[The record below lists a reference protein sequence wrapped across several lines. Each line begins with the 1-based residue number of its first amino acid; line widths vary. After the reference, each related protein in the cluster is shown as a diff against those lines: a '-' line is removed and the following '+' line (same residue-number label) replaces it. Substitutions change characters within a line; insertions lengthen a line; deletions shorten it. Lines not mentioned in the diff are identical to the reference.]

1 MGWVERAGRACKLV
15 TVEPV
20 YGLFMLAAFML
31 YLPTQELYLLKVVNM
46 PLPLSTPGCC
56 RPVV

>member
-1 MGWVERAGRACKLV
+1 MGWVERAGRVCRQV

-31 YLPTQELYLLKVVNM
+31 YLPTQELYLLKACHM
-46 PLPLSTPGCC
+46 SLPFPTPGCC